1 MKCRERR
8 EGFCDGGA
16 FGYIL
21 TSNIAYCFFFF
32 VIEYFIAITKK
43 SQKSQVISIVLFELS
58 RTLVKVSS
66 PALKILYT
74 LAQLLIAV
82 PNPISIWT
90 TDLFLG
96 SRM

>member
-21 TSNIAYCFFFF
+21 TSNIAYCFFF
-32 VIEYFIAITKK
+32 VIEYFISITKK

-58 RTLVKVSS
+58 RTPLVKVSS